1 MPRGVGIE
9 VVLTRGWFFLMA
21 SELAELVRGGT
32 VKAAV
37 FSDDDDDDDDDVKV
51 SRTTVSGSSG
61 VGERFSLGTT
71 PGREGTR
78 PLPLPSEAPLPLD
91 SNDDG
96 VVIVN
101 VGAGEVVVV
110 DDGGEANEKA
120 EEVDVVGVELSER
133 LREIAEAI
141 KSPFEVEGSE
151 P

>member
-21 SELAELVRGGT
+21 SELAELVRGEGAN
-32 VKAAV
+32 AAV
-37 FSDDDDDDDDDVKV
+37 FSDDDDDGVVKV
-51 SRTTVSGSSG
+51 SCTTESGSSG

-78 PLPLPSEAPLPLD
+78 PLPLPSDAPLPLD

-141 KSPFEVEGSE
+141 KPPFEVEGSE